1 MTVEQELDGIDIDEI
16 GNVED
21 LPKLMFINEECGN
34 LQLVN
39 DGGELTRNINQK
51 KKSNVS
57 QSHGCPPYP
66 MDNHVEY
73 YESAR

>member
-21 LPKLMFINEECGN
+21 LPKLVFINEECGN

-51 KKSNVS
+51 KKSNFS
-57 QSHGCPPYP
+57 QSLGCPLSDKYCKR
-66 MDNHVEY
+66 E
-73 YESAR
+73 